1 MKRRV
6 TTALTTSAPLAA
18 LLLLTILA
26 APGLGGGGGAPGA
39 DEVVARVQQ
48 RYESITT
55 VTASFTQ
62 EVFSRGL
69 GSTEVSS
76 GEVTLKKPG
85 KMRWVYRE
93 PAGDEI
99 TSDGRTFWLYQADL
113 GQVVRRPAEEVTSS
127 VATDFL
133 SGVGRLAEE
142 FDVTLDGESPET
154 YILGLVPTEGLSN
167 IKRLSM
173 EVDKKTFLVVSTTTE
188 DLFGNT
194 TKVTFRDIATNVPV
208 EDGLFSFVPPAGAVV
223 ID

>member
-1 MKRRV
+1 M
-6 TTALTTSAPLAA
+6 
-18 LLLLTILA
+18 LLTILA
-26 APGLGGGGGAPGA
+26 APGLGGGDGGGRGGSGAPGV

-48 RYESITT
+48 RYETITT

-62 EVFSRGL
+62 EVFSRAL
-69 GSTEVSS
+69 GSTEVSR

-113 GQVVRRPAEEVTSS
+113 GQVVRRPAAEVTGS

-133 SGVGRLAEE
+133 SGVGRLTEE
-142 FDVTLDGESPET
+142 FEVTLDGETPGT
-154 YILGLVPTEGLSN
+154 YILGLVPRKGLEN
-167 IKRLSM
+167 VKRLTM

-194 TKVTFRDIATNVPV
+194 TKVTFRDIATNVTV